1 MTSSTANPLLLSYFQ
16 RQQTPAGWFDL
27 LSVMVDG
34 MVRNVGK
41 RKANPS
47 CARWGHR
54 WRNVFLCLPHKPLAN
69 SKPTSTRCLRS
80 LIGAILILMPAK
92 RDYRSAIRGYR
103 FPGMRTAR
111 RVGVTHF
118 APYWKGFIPV
128 GCRDRAGNRI
138 SLLAANG
145 FTPYRTLC
153 SATLTHNESEY
164 V

>member
-34 MVRNVGK
+34 MVRNVGE
-41 RKANPS
+41 AE
-47 CARWGHR
+47 
-54 WRNVFLCLPHKPLAN
+54 
-69 SKPTSTRCLRS
+69 
-80 LIGAILILMPAK
+80 

-103 FPGMRTAR
+103 SPGMRTAR